1 MRYNSRTIAPLV
13 FDDNIAVKDSLTLLQ
28 DNNQAILTAWL
39 GKLSG
44 SKTRLTQVTTAEE
57 RERLSR
63 NLLELI
69 TRAAAS
75 GDTSDIE
82 ANSLEDVRAA
92 LHNLS
97 GDFAERGLTPTE
109 TATYI
114 FSLKETLF
122 DSYRLHLTGDALV
135 AKIWETGALIDM
147 LGLFTFESYSIA
159 RERILKSQAQ
169 ALTELSTPVI
179 QVWEGVIA
187 LPLVGSIDSI
197 RAKEIMEKLLEAVV
211 TYGADVVII
220 DITGVPVVDT
230 QVANR
235 LMRTVEAVR
244 LLGTNSIITGINP
257 VIAQTLVQLGVDLSQ
272 LSTKASLRAGL
283 QQAFK
288 DMKLKVSKH
297 EAKR

>member
-1 MRYNSRTIAPLV
+1 LPSLV
-13 FDDNIAVKDSLTLLQ
+13 FDENEAMKDPHVLLQ
-28 DNNQAILTAWL
+28 DNQQAILTAWL
-39 GKLSG
+39 GAMAGTNS
-44 SKTRLTQVTTAEE
+44 RLTQVTTADE

-63 NLLELI
+63 TLLTQI
-69 TRAAAS
+69 VQASAS
-75 GDTSDIE
+75 GDIGSVESAGFD
-82 ANSLEDVRAA
+82 AVRGT
-92 LHNLS
+92 LNNIS
-97 GDFAERGLTPTE
+97 VDFAERGLTPSE

-114 FSLKETLF
+114 FSLKEVIF
-122 DSYRLHLTGDALV
+122 DFYRRNLTGEELAT
-135 AKIWETGALIDM
+135 KTWEISALIDK
-147 LGLFTFESYSIA
+147 LGLFTFETYSLA

-211 TYGADVVII
+211 AYGADVVII

-272 LSTKASLRAGL
+272 LTTKASLRAGL

-288 DMKLKVSKH
+288 DMKLKVSKQ